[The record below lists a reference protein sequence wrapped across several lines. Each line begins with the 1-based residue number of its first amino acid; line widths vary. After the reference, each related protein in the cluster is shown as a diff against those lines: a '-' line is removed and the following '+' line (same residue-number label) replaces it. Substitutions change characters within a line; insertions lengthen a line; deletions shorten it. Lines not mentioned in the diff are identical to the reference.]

1 MPLSRD
7 GSKSWDWLARTK
19 PATGKKKEAA
29 PGLALETFSE
39 GGTVLGSLE
48 LKGKALILRVNSKE
62 RAARGEA
69 MIMAAVGDL
78 LRPPLTTI
86 QTVEQAMR
94 DRAARGEREEPAE
107 EIPPDVAR
115 QIMQDHL
122 DRHYRATLD
131 RPIPMLGG
139 KSPRQA
145 VRRKVVDWLKYL
157 ENSSARNEGSP
168 LADYDFRWMWEELG
182 LAEER
187 K

>member
-1 MPLSRD
+1 
-7 GSKSWDWLARTK
+7 
-19 PATGKKKEAA
+19 
-29 PGLALETFSE
+29 
-39 GGTVLGSLE
+39 
-48 LKGKALILRVNSKE
+48 
-62 RAARGEA
+62 
-69 MIMAAVGDL
+69 MIMAAAGDL

-94 DRAARGEREEPAE
+94 DRVTRGEREEPAE

-115 QIMQDHL
+115 QILQDHL
-122 DRHYRATLD
+122 DRHYRDTLD
-131 RPIPMLGG
+131 QPIPVLGG

-145 VRRKVVDWLKYL
+145 VRSAAGRRKVVDWLKYL

-168 LADYDFRWMWEELG
+168 LANYDFRWIWEELG

>member
-1 MPLSRD
+1 
-7 GSKSWDWLARTK
+7 
-19 PATGKKKEAA
+19 
-29 PGLALETFSE
+29 
-39 GGTVLGSLE
+39 
-48 LKGKALILRVNSKE
+48 
-62 RAARGEA
+62 
-69 MIMAAVGDL
+69 MAAAGDL

-94 DRAARGEREEPAE
+94 DRVTRGEREEPAE

-115 QIMQDHL
+115 QILQDHL
-122 DRHYRATLD
+122 DRHYRDTLD
-131 RPIPMLGG
+131 QPIPVLGG

-145 VRRKVVDWLKYL
+145 VRSAAGRRKVVDWLKYL

-168 LADYDFRWMWEELG
+168 LANYDFRWIWEELG